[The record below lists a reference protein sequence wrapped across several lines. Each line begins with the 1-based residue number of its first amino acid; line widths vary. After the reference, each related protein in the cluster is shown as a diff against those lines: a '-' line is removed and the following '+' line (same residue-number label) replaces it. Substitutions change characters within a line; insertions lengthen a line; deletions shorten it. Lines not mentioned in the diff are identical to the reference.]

1 MSKLM
6 NWIINWLGSGKYFFV
21 EFDGDSAYINCGSD
35 ANLEDLHGATGFTV
49 DGWVRIPDEQLEGYG
64 TIASKY
70 DVIEAAPTGWYF
82 VADQGSGVLVST
94 ATYSTNPAASITAE
108 NMTAGV
114 WAHVLTCFNPVDAKL
129 YSAIDGVWSTYSVQ
143 TAAVGVIGTD
153 AGIDFLM
160 GAAHNGG
167 KAATFLAGDIQWL
180 RLSSGVRYEIGE
192 GFTSP
197 DMCPPPDTDGIT
209 VEIWALDEGSGII
222 ANAMVNNPTNR
233 GAMTDCTWETCV
245 EE

>member
-1 MSKLM
+1 M
-6 NWIINWLGSGKYFFV
+6 NWIINWIGSGKYFFV

-49 DGWVRIPDEQLEGYG
+49 DGWLRIPDEQLEGNT

-70 DVIEAAPTGWYF
+70 DVIAATPWGWYF
-82 VADQGSGVLVST
+82 AVDQGLGILSSMAIYQT
-94 ATYSTNPAASITAE
+94 IPAASVTIE
-108 NMTAGV
+108 GMTAGA
-114 WAHVLTCFNPVDAKL
+114 WAHVLACFNPVDAKL
-129 YSAIDGVWSTYSVQ
+129 YIAIDGTWSTYSTQ
-143 TAAVGVIGTD
+143 NAAVGVIGTD

-167 KAATFLAGDIQWL
+167 DVAGFLTGDIQWL

-222 ANAMVNNPTNR
+222 ANATVNNPTNR
-233 GAMTDCTWETCV
+233 GDMTDCTWETCV